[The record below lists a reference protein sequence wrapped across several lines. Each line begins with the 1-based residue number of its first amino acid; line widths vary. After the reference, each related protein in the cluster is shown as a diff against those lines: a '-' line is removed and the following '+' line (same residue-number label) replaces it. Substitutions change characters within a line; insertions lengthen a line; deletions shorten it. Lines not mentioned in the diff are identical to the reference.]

1 MQSRIQ
7 DLISFG
13 LQKKYSGPAGPI
25 QEVEISFSTKDDIRI
40 EKITRDKRRF
50 IVDFVAD
57 LKETKIIYYDI
68 ETSVISFSF
77 FYQIKGTL
85 FYINNEFEDLI
96 LEF

>member
-1 MQSRIQ
+1 MHSRIY

-13 LQKKYSGPAGPI
+13 LQKKYCGPAGPI
-25 QEVEISFSTKDDIRI
+25 QKVEISFSTKDDIRI
-40 EKITRDKRRF
+40 EKITRDKRRCV
-50 IVDFVAD
+50 VDFVAD

-68 ETSVISFSF
+68 EKSDISFSF